1 MTCETLLHIDETLSA
16 SQQADLLQ
24 WLGNRPEGMH
34 ARRHSSKAHLMFVAY
49 EPTEMC
55 PHDLVAIVNERGLH
69 AQLVD
74 L

>member
-1 MTCETLLHIDETLSA
+1 MTCDTLLHIDETLNPT
-16 SQQADLLQ
+16 QRIELLA
-24 WLGNRPEGMH
+24 WLGNRPGGMH
-34 ARRHSSKAHLMFVAY
+34 AQHQSSQPHLMFVAY
-49 EPTEMC
+49 DPAEMC